1 MSLNLSSP
9 LMDTLRRSITSHHY
23 SRRVWL
29 ALDPWEMWNQAAVV
43 TWLWRSATFDLS
55 LVDADDER
63 TAQWTSTLVGRSAR
77 SRAAGQLLAVK
88 SRPRSRAA
96 DPQCVQLG
104 AEPESS
110 DARCQPVQSVNV
122 PPLSLTP
129 PVTFR
134 IHYVST
140 GRLRWLVRALLTCST
155 TTSLSTREMRN
166 TCS

>member
-1 MSLNLSSP
+1 
-9 LMDTLRRSITSHHY
+9 MDTLRRSITSHHY